1 MWEYNLSLRTKYDIV
16 KNINFGQ
23 PHETFGFKGW
33 QNNDFFVFLTLKLL
47 VPLVVVT
54 SHTETLNYDSLEN
67 DTEVVD
73 PEFSGTSYDL
83 CYFLT

>member
-1 MWEYNLSLRTKYDIV
+1 MRHLVLKDDKIM
-16 KNINFGQ
+16 
-23 PHETFGFKGW
+23 TFLMF
-33 QNNDFFVFLTLKLL
+33 FLTLKLL

-54 SHTETLNYDSLEN
+54 SHTETLNYDIFSLEN

>member
-1 MWEYNLSLRTKYDIV
+1 MKHLVLKDDKIM
-16 KNINFGQ
+16 
-23 PHETFGFKGW
+23 TFLMF
-33 QNNDFFVFLTLKLL
+33 FLTLKLL

-54 SHTETLNYDSLEN
+54 SHTETLNYDIFSLEN